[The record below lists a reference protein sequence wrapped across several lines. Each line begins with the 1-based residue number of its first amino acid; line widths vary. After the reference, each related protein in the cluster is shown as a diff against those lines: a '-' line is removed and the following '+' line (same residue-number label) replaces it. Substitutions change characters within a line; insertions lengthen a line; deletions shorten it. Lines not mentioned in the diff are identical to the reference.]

1 MTLVFWFC
9 LIGFALIGVIF
20 GAVRLSAWSDGERA
34 KIVAKHEAKMRS
46 MHAIEGFNPE
56 LLYEGQQQGVALALD
71 PEARKFAIGLPNAA
85 TRVYKFEQLIAVEVV
100 RNGETITTTRGTID
114 TQGAALGTLLAG
126 PVGGLLAGAKTHSVT
141 TTETRTTALSLKLVL
156 NDLHLPTAHVVFFLA
171 GGPGR
176 GENSFA
182 MHEGL
187 KALDEWYGRFKTIL
201 VNLERRVGAADRE
214 FEFVQTEPLPEPE
227 QKGWMARTF
236 SP

>member
-1 MTLVFWFC
+1 MLVFFFC
-9 LIGFALIGVIF
+9 IIGVAMIAGIF
-20 GAVRLSAWSDGERA
+20 GLARLNEWSARERA
-34 KIVAKHEAKMRS
+34 KIAASHEAKLRS
-46 MHAIEGFNPE
+46 IHAIQDFDPV
-56 LLYEGQQQGVALALD
+56 LLYEGQEQGCALGLD
-71 PEARKFAIGLPNAA
+71 PKAQKFAIGLPNAT
-85 TRVYKFEQLIAVEVV
+85 TRIYKFEQLIAVEVV

-182 MHEGL
+182 MQEGL
-187 KALDEWYGRFKTIL
+187 KAMDEWYGRFRTIL
-201 VNLERRVGAADRE
+201 VNLERQVGAAGRK
-214 FEFVQTEPLPEPE
+214 FEFVQTDPLPEPE